1 MPFVQLKGKILSY
14 DEIDTG
20 KRNKLLVAHFSL
32 EKPESQKNEKT
43 DFFPCRAYI

>member
-20 KRNKLLVAHFSL
+20 KRNKLLVAHFQTATVWQTSSGIAA
-32 EKPESQKNEKT
+32 PNTS
-43 DFFPCRAYI
+43 